1 MLLMLQDAKVIDYPA
16 SKTRNRRWGALAI
29 AFMLSIGGAYTLWQF
44 QAAKT
49 AETEA
54 AKVRVP
60 KIITVT
66 ALGRLEPKGEVIKL
80 SAPTSNNG
88 NRVDRLLVKEGMLVK
103 TGQVVAVLDS
113 HDRLQA
119 AFQQAKEN
127 VRVAQAKLA
136 ITQAGAKR
144 GELAAQRAEIGRLE
158 AQQQGD
164 MASQESTV
172 ARLEAALR
180 NAQIEYDRYQS
191 LAQEGAVSASSRDS
205 KRLTLETAQKQ
216 LQESQAVLNRTRST
230 RPRELSKAKATLDQL
245 AEIRPVDVEA
255 SRAEVKRTL
264 AAMHQ
269 AQAEL
274 KQAEV
279 RSPIDGEVLY
289 LYTRAGEVVSTDGI
303 AEIGQTKRMDAVA
316 EVYQSDIGR
325 IKIGQQARVTS
336 DSISGELRG
345 TVERIGSQVRRQ
357 TIVNTDPSSNLDSRV
372 VEVHVALDPASNQS
386 AAKFTN
392 LQVMVVI
399 KP

>member
-1 MLLMLQDAKVIDYPA
+1 MLPMLQDVKVSDAPA
-16 SKTRNRRWGALAI
+16 SKARRRWGVLTV
-29 AFMLSIGGAYTLWQF
+29 AFLLSAGGAYTLWQF

-49 AETEA
+49 AEMET
-54 AKVRVP
+54 AKVRIP
-60 KIITVT
+60 KITTVT
-66 ALGRLEPKGEVIKL
+66 ALGHLEPEGEVIKL

-88 NRVDRLLVKEGMLVK
+88 NRVDQLLVHEGMLVK
-103 TGQVVAVLDS
+103 TGQIVAVLDS

-127 VRVAQAKLA
+127 VRVARAKLA

-180 NAQIEYDRYQS
+180 NAQIEYDRYQT
-191 LAQEGAVSASSRDS
+191 LAQEGAVSASNRDS

-216 LQESQAVLNRTRST
+216 LQESQAGLNRTRST

-289 LYTRAGEVVSTDGI
+289 IHTRAGEVVSTDGI
-303 AEIGQTKRMDAVA
+303 VEIGQTKRMDAAA

-325 IKIGQQARVTS
+325 IKKGQQARVTS
-336 DSISGELRG
+336 DSIPGELRG

-372 VEVHVALDPASNQS
+372 VEVHVALDPASSQK

>member
-1 MLLMLQDAKVIDYPA
+1 MLQDAKVSDYPA
-16 SKTRNRRWGALAI
+16 SKARRRWGLRAVAL
-29 AFMLSIGGAYTLWQF
+29 MLLAGGAYTLWQF
-44 QAAKT
+44 QSTKT

-66 ALGRLEPKGEVIKL
+66 ALGRLAPEGEVIKL
-80 SAPTSNNG
+80 SAPTSNSG
-88 NRVDRLLVKEGMLVK
+88 NRVDRLLVQEGMAVK

-180 NAQIEYDRYQS
+180 NAQVEYDRYQT

-216 LQESQAVLNRTRST
+216 LQEAQAGLNRTRST

-264 AAMHQ
+264 AAMYQ

-279 RSPIDGEVLY
+279 HSPIDGEVLY
-289 LYTRAGEVVSTDGI
+289 IHTRAGEVVSTDGI
-303 AEIGQTKRMDAVA
+303 VEIGRTRRMEAVA

-336 DSISGELRG
+336 DSIPGELHG
-345 TVERIGSQVRRQ
+345 TVKRIGSQIRRQ

-372 VEVHVALDPASNQS
+372 VEVHVALDPASSQS

>member
-1 MLLMLQDAKVIDYPA
+1 MLQDVKVSDSPA
-16 SKTRNRRWGALAI
+16 SKARSRRWGVLTV
-29 AFMLSIGGAYTLWQF
+29 AFLLSIGGAYALWQF

-54 AKVRVP
+54 AKV
-60 KIITVT
+60 KIPTITTVT

-88 NRVDRLLVKEGMLVK
+88 SRVDRLLVKEGTLLK
-103 TGQVVAVLDS
+103 TGQVVAILDS

-127 VRVAQAKLA
+127 VRVARAKLA

-158 AQQQGD
+158 AQQRGD

-180 NAQIEYDRYQS
+180 NAQIEYDRYQT
-191 LAQEGAVSASSRDS
+191 LAQEGAVSTSNRDS

-216 LQESQAVLNRTRST
+216 LQEAQAELNRTRST
-230 RPRELSKAKATLDQL
+230 RPRELSKATLDQL
-245 AEIRPVDVEA
+245 AEVRPVDVEA

-279 RSPIDGEVLY
+279 RSPTDGEVLY
-289 LYTRAGEVVSTDGI
+289 IYTRAGEVVSTDGI
-303 AEIGQTKRMDAVA
+303 VEIGQTKRMDAVA
-316 EVYQSDIGR
+316 EVYQSDISR
-325 IKIGQQARVTS
+325 IKIGQQARVSS
-336 DSISGELRG
+336 DSIPGELHG

-372 VEVHVALDPASNQS
+372 VEVHVALDSASSQK

>member
-1 MLLMLQDAKVIDYPA
+1 MLPMLNDLKVSD
-16 SKTRNRRWGALAI
+16 SVTTKTRNRLWSWLVI
-29 AFMLSIGGAYTLWQF
+29 AFILSLGGAYTLWQF

-49 AETEA
+49 AEQRA
-54 AKVRVP
+54 AKVKTP

-66 ALGRLEPKGEVIKL
+66 ALGRLEPEGEVIKL

-88 NRVDRLLVKEGMLVK
+88 NRVDRLLVKEGTPVK
-103 TGQVVAVLDS
+103 TGQVIAILDS
-113 HDRLQA
+113 HDRVRA
-119 AFQQAKEN
+119 AFQQAQEN
-127 VRVAQAKLA
+127 VRGAQAKLA

-144 GELAAQRAEIGRLE
+144 GELAAQRAEIGRLT
-158 AQQQGD
+158 AQQRGD
-164 MASQESTV
+164 IAYQESTV

-180 NAQIEYDRYQS
+180 NAQTEYERYQA

-216 LQESQAVLNRTRST
+216 LQEAQASLNRTRST
-230 RPRELSKAKATLDQL
+230 SPRELSKAKATLDQL

-255 SRAEVKRTL
+255 SRVEVKRTL
-264 AAMHQ
+264 AAMNQ

-289 LYTRAGEVVSTDGI
+289 IHTRAGEVVSTDGI
-303 AEIGQTKRMDAVA
+303 VEIGQTGKMYAVA
-316 EVYQSDIGR
+316 EVYQSDISR
-325 IKIGQQARVTS
+325 IKRGQQARVTS
-336 DSISGELRG
+336 DSIPGELRG

-357 TIVNTDPSSNLDSRV
+357 DIINTDPSSNLDSRV
-372 VEVHVALDPASNQS
+372 VEVHVALDPASSQK

-392 LQVMVVI
+392 LQVTVVI

>member
-1 MLLMLQDAKVIDYPA
+1 MLQDAKVSDYPA
-16 SKTRNRRWGALAI
+16 SKARRRWGLWAVAL
-29 AFMLSIGGAYTLWQF
+29 MLLAGGAHTLWQF

-60 KIITVT
+60 KITTVT
-66 ALGRLEPKGEVIKL
+66 ALGRLAPEGEVIKL
-80 SAPTSNNG
+80 SAPTSNSG
-88 NRVDRLLVKEGMLVK
+88 NRVDRLLVQEGMLVK

-164 MASQESTV
+164 IASQESTV
-172 ARLEAALR
+172 ARLAAALR
-180 NAQIEYDRYQS
+180 NAQTEYDRYQT
-191 LAQEGAVSASSRDS
+191 LAQEGAVSASNRDS

-216 LQESQAVLNRTRST
+216 LQESQAGLNRTRST
-230 RPRELSKAKATLDQL
+230 YPRELSKAKATLDQL
-245 AEIRPVDVEA
+245 AEIRPVDIEA

-264 AAMHQ
+264 AAMNQ

-289 LYTRAGEVVSTDGI
+289 IHTRAGEVVSTDGI
-303 AEIGQTKRMDAVA
+303 VEIGRTRRMEAVA
-316 EVYQSDIGR
+316 EVYQSDISR

-336 DSISGELRG
+336 DSIPGELHG
-345 TVERIGSQVRRQ
+345 TVKRIGSQIRRQ

-372 VEVHVALDPASNQS
+372 VEVHVALDPASSQS
-386 AAKFTN
+386 AARFTN